1 MNLYLFALLSR
12 VLYNIVQLKEIYIFY
27 LFIYLLLSLLQALSQ
42 LRLSGDGSHNLRLT
56 KEEVIQL
63 FKYLSR
69 NSCVEVLEIRQDKQ
83 LA

>member
-1 MNLYLFALLSR
+1 M
-12 VLYNIVQLKEIYIFY
+12 
-27 LFIYLLLSLLQALSQ
+27 LSLLQALSQ